1 MSHFQLHLYLTQSY
15 AKTFKI
21 LFVYLFLFPILK
33 LPINASLL
41 IMKDIVKQD
50 IKELVWK
57 FLIEAFALVFHVEEM
72 WMLFEQ
78 FWFGTIIC

>member
-1 MSHFQLHLYLTQSY
+1 
-15 AKTFKI
+15 
-21 LFVYLFLFPILK
+21 
-33 LPINASLL
+33 
-41 IMKDIVKQD
+41 MKDIVKQD